1 MKSRI
6 EDAHVA
12 ETGRGLSRRDFLKG
26 VAAAGVAVGGGLILP
41 SREAYAHG
49 NTRLNPLEHKT
60 YDDLRDFTGWL
71 RRERARGFVGEVNW
85 PNNVQRNF
93 GDAAR
98 WNSLGEK
105 WYQWADSSKL
115 WVTMWAVDEWQRW
128 GGFWLTAY
136 TSKGDGSSR
145 PLSRQMA
152 QAPVLEHH
160 GSTRYYRRGVN
171 VSGAEGLHND
181 RFSNRRPGVYND
193 DYWYASQQSMN
204 YLARRGVKVI
214 RLPFRWERIQP
225 VPGGQLRR
233 GELRQ
238 LKAAVGR
245 ARAARLRVILDVH
258 NYGGYTVDRGR
269 GPVRLALGS
278 SSLPASKFFDLWG
291 RLSNQ
296 FKGNPT
302 VLAYDLMNEPAGQG
316 GISSAG
322 HGSSAKAWEAYTQRC
337 LATIRQNRDRKLIMI
352 PMYSGMGKVSSTH
365 PKKWISD
372 PARHHMYTAHQYFD
386 TYRGPGTGGG
396 HYVNSYSNEVAYL
409 RSRGY

>member
-1 MKSRI
+1 M
-6 EDAHVA
+6 
-12 ETGRGLSRRDFLKG
+12 SRRDFLKG
-26 VAAAGVAVGGGLILP
+26 VAAAGVALSGGLILP
-41 SREAYAHG
+41 SQEAYAHG

-85 PNNVQRNF
+85 PNDVQRNF
-93 GDAAR
+93 GDAAQ

-105 WYQWADSSKL
+105 WYRWADSSKL
-115 WVTMWAVDEWQRW
+115 WVTAWCVDERQRW
-128 GGFWLTAY
+128 GGFWLTNY
-136 TSKGDGSSR
+136 VSKGDGSR
-145 PLSRQMA
+145 TLSRSMA
-152 QAPVLEHH
+152 QAPVFERHR
-160 GSTRYYRRGVN
+160 STRYYRRGIN
-171 VSGAEGLHND
+171 VSGAEAID
-181 RFSNRRPGVYND
+181 RSVFSNRRPGVYNE

-204 YLARRGVKVI
+204 YLAGRRVKVI

-225 VPGGQLRR
+225 VPGGQLRS

-245 ARAARLRVILDVH
+245 ARTAGLKVILDVH
-258 NYGGYTVDRGR
+258 NYAGYRVDRGR

-278 SSLPASKFFDLWG
+278 SSLPADKFFDLWG

-296 FKGNPT
+296 FKGNPA
-302 VLAYDLMNEPAGQG
+302 VLAYDLMNEPFNDG
-316 GISSAG
+316 GIPSAG

-337 LATIRQNRDRKLIMI
+337 LTRIRRNGDRKLIMV
-352 PMYSGMGKVSSTH
+352 PMYSGMGKVSRTH
-365 PKKWISD
+365 PSRWIRD

-396 HYVNSYSNEVAYL
+396 NYRNSYSNEVAHL